1 MKKERVR
8 TGRGFKGMRFFVF
21 GWFVGFLCTLLI
33 VAGVGY
39 WAYSSISVR
48 KIEKWTKNDITT
60 NKGIEALTL
69 KKAVAIISGIAAN
82 DSNAYT
88 LNKMEEDF
96 GVSILDDSVFG
107 ISTETLKNSPIKDLG
122 QAFNDTINS
131 ATFNNII
138 NFMEL
143 DEDGLGVLHTVLE
156 SKIEYYVNNNKLYK
170 ESDHT
175 NEVTFDYEIE
185 DNTLKLP
192 SGTHT
197 IAGGIVSLRLSDIPL
212 ETAMGSI
219 SDATKNLQIW
229 ELLDYTREG
238 NSPDYIYKDDN
249 VEVSGVMASIAGY
262 TIDELADQDKVN
274 DLKISKIMG
283 YYYNE
288 TDETYYTNRDCS
300 TKVDGVMQALS
311 QNEYTIGDLSNK
323 STFESLK
330 ICEVMEYYFNEDND
344 TYYTTSNFETGTE
357 VSGVMASIADKTIGD
372 LSKDGAFDD
381 VVLQD
386 VLGYTIVDGKVM
398 DGATEIKGVVASLV
412 LKNAKVG
419 NISAK
424 IDELTVGEVLNIDE
438 DATGI
443 IAVIKNT
450 TIGGEGDNTL
460 SNKIDN
466 LKVYEVLGY
475 TCSGNE
481 TDGYVYSDSEG
492 EVELSGVLL
501 SIAQTNVNQIGKRV
515 DELKIYEAL
524 GYTCTGNETD
534 GYVYKN
540 SNKEVVNLTGIIK
553 AIAQS
558 NIKTIGSTIDGL
570 HVWEVLGYTQI
581 VDEGT
586 GTISYKN
593 GEKPVTGIL
602 GAIAG
607 SNINEIGKTVDALK
621 VVEVFGEKDEEDP
634 TKYKFAVLN
643 LFSEDELYGNEEQD
657 IEPLTINNLSTDIVE
672 RINNASLEDIV
683 NAGVITGVNTA
694 SSNYA
699 LIKGLKIAEVLNTV
713 LT

>member
-8 TGRGFKGMRFFVF
+8 TSRGFKGIRSFIF
-21 GWFVGFLCTLLI
+21 GWFVGFLCTLLV

-39 WAYSSISVR
+39 WAYTSISVR

-60 NKGIEALTL
+60 NKGIEDLTL
-69 KKAVAIISGIAAN
+69 KKAVAIISGITSN
-82 DSNAYT
+82 GSNAYT

-96 GVSILDDSVFG
+96 GVKILDDSVFG
-107 ISTETLKNSPIKDLG
+107 ISTETLKNAPIKDLG

-170 ESDHT
+170 ESTHT
-175 NEVTFDYEIE
+175 NEVSFDYEI
-185 DNTLKLP
+185 DGNTLKLP

-197 IAGGIVSLRLSDIPL
+197 IAGGVVSLRLSDIPL
-212 ETAMGSI
+212 DTAMGSI

-238 NSPDYIYKDDN
+238 NSPNYIYKDNN

-262 TIDELADQDKVN
+262 TIDELADQNKVN
-274 DLKISKIMG
+274 DLKISEIMG

-288 TDETYYTNRDCS
+288 TDQTYYTNRECT

-311 QNEYTIGDLSNK
+311 KKDSTIGDLSNK

-330 ICEVMEYYFNEDND
+330 IYEVMEYYFNESND
-344 TYYTTSNFETGTE
+344 TYYTTSNFAVGTE
-357 VSGVMASIADKTIGD
+357 VSGVMASIAGKTIGN
-372 LSKDGAFDD
+372 LSEDGAFDD
-381 VVLQD
+381 VLLQD
-386 VLGYTIVDGKVM
+386 VLGYSVLDDKVM
-398 DGATEIKGVVASLV
+398 DGSTEIKGVVASLV

-424 IDELTVGEVLNIDE
+424 IDELTVGEVLSVDE
-438 DATGI
+438 NATGI
-443 IAVIKNT
+443 IAVLKNT

-481 TDGYVYSDSEG
+481 TDGYVYSNSDG

-501 SIAQTNVNQIGKRV
+501 SIAQTNVNQIGARI
-515 DELKIYEAL
+515 DELKIYEIL

-540 SNKEVVNLTGIIK
+540 SKMEVVNLTGIIK
-553 AIAQS
+553 TIAQS
-558 NIKTIGSTIDGL
+558 DIKSIGSTIDGL

-581 VDEGT
+581 VDGGT
-586 GTISYKN
+586 GAISYKN
-593 GEKPVTGIL
+593 GDTVVTGVL

-607 SNINEIGKTVDALK
+607 SNINEIGTTIDNLK
-621 VVEVFGEKDEEDP
+621 VVDAFGEKDEHDE
-634 TKYKFAVLN
+634 TKYKFSVLN
-643 LFSEDELYGNEEQD
+643 LFTEDELYGNEGLD
-657 IEPLTINNLSTDIVE
+657 IEPLTINDLSTRIVT
-672 RINNASLEDIV
+672 RINEATLEDIV
-683 NAGVITGVNTA
+683 NAGVITGVNTS

-699 LIKGLKIAEVLNTV
+699 SIKGLSIAQVLNMA